1 MTALRCAC
9 MEQVAELRPHPM
21 LKTLALRC
29 VTYDEPAKRLVCAQA
44 MTISRSGGLEAPR
57 LKFTLIYHI

>member
-29 VTYDEPAKRLVCAQA
+29 VTYDEPAKRLVCAPS
-44 MTISRSGGLEAPR
+44 SRASNDDLAFGRA
-57 LKFTLIYHI
+57 